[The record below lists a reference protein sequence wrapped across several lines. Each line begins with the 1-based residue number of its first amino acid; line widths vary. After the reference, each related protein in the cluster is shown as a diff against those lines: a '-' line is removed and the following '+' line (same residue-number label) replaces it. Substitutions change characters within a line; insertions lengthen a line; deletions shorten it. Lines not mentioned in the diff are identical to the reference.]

1 MTGIVREVTVADV
14 LIHICTLPR
23 SIRDQETICRFVSS
37 LPRKNG
43 TLATSD
49 QINQANALVSEAML

>member
-23 SIRDQETICRFVSS
+23 SIRDQENICCFVSS

-43 TLATSD
+43 TLATFD
-49 QINQANALVSEAML
+49 QINQANALVSEAMP

>member
-1 MTGIVREVTVADV
+1 MMTVADV

-23 SIRDQETICRFVSS
+23 SIRDQANICRFVSS

-43 TLATSD
+43 TPATAD
-49 QINQANALVSEAML
+49 QISQANALVSEAVI

>member
-1 MTGIVREVTVADV
+1 MMTVADV

-23 SIRDQETICRFVSS
+23 SIRDQANICRFVSS

-49 QINQANALVSEAML
+49 QINQVNALVSEAMI